1 MSNHSPYTPTAPS
14 NPFAPPPPR
23 SRDSGVGAIGTMLS
37 VPYDGSD
44 DESDYGPST
53 QPAKRHPVARQGPT
67 IGQGGMAAVAQ
78 NVKSFEGVLD
88 ASSGHDMGYASPDT
102 QSHATFGHQSS
113 LPPTNGLGLTASPP
127 KPVRSYS
134 NGPQPDY
141 HVPMAGRVEPQ
152 RSNTAPLAMP
162 HHYPPQPSPQ
172 RRPQPPGINTLP
184 PPMPINLPAPAS
196 PISPF
201 LAAPP
206 SPHFNPMSPTSAP
219 SSPAL
224 NRPSSP
230 SPSLARI
237 PANARMSA
245 SSASIRG
252 FDALAEKKAM
262 FREGEDEVMSPFST
276 SRPRN
281 KPSGLRQGTRA
292 SGMDFWKRFSVA
304 DKLDQAERKE
314 GPSSDWLSK
323 AQTNR
328 GLIKKMVFGGIFL
341 IIVIVAAIIIIVILL
356 KQKNGGSA
364 SDDTQGNL

>member
-23 SRDSGVGAIGTMLS
+23 SRDSGVSAIGALLS
-37 VPYDGSD
+37 TPYDDSD
-44 DESDYGPST
+44 DESNYGPSPK
-53 QPAKRHPVARQGPT
+53 PAKRHPVARQGPT

-78 NVKSFEGVLD
+78 NVKSFEGELD
-88 ASSGHDMGYASPDT
+88 AGSGHHMGFTSPEIHS
-102 QSHATFGHQSS
+102 QAPFGHQPS
-113 LPPTNGLGLTASPP
+113 LQPTNGLGLTASPP

-141 HVPMAGRVEPQ
+141 HVPMSGRVEPQ
-152 RSNTAPLAMP
+152 RSNTAPMQ

-196 PISPF
+196 PIAPF

-206 SPHFNPMSPTSAP
+206 SPHFSPMSATSAP
-219 SSPAL
+219 SSPVVG
-224 NRPSSP
+224 RPSSP

-252 FDALAEKKAM
+252 WDALAEKKAM

-281 KPSGLRQGTRA
+281 KPSGLREGTRA

-304 DKLDQAERKE
+304 DKLDQAEKKD

-323 AQTNR
+323 AQNNR
-328 GLIKKMVFGGIFL
+328 GLIKKMVFGGLFL
-341 IIVIVAAIIIIVILL
+341 IVIIVAAIVVIVILL
-356 KQKNGGSA
+356 KQKNGSSS
-364 SDDTQGNL
+364 SDAQGNL